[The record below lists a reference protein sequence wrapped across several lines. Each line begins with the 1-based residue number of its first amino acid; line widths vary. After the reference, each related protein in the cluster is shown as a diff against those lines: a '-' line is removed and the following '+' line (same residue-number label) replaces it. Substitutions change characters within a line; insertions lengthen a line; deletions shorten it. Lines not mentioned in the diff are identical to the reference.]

1 MSIVS
6 LINRQIAVG
15 KLGGRRVFECATNK
29 RSAAT
34 GGSILRGNP
43 FGEIAT
49 DTAAFIALIM
59 QARCNAH
66 ETSFDLDVSVSHTD
80 QVALPN
86 DEDDMDLAMMFGVFI
101 FGTFGAGTLLFLYK
115 VRP

>member
-1 MSIVS
+1 MD
-6 LINRQIAVG
+6 
-15 KLGGRRVFECATNK
+15 KLRWANCVDEPVVERATNK

-49 DTAAFIALIM
+49 DTAGFIALIM
-59 QARCNAH
+59 QARCNTD
-66 ETSFDLDVSVSHTD
+66 ETFFDLDD
-80 QVALPN
+80 LAPIKWPLPN

-115 VRP
+115 LRP

>member
-1 MSIVS
+1 M
-6 LINRQIAVG
+6 G
-15 KLGGRRVFECATNK
+15 KLRWANCVDETVFERATNK

-49 DTAAFIALIM
+49 DTAGFIALIM
-59 QARCNAH
+59 QARCNTD
-66 ETSFDLDVSVSHTD
+66 ETFFDLDD
-80 QVALPN
+80 LAPIKWPLPN

-115 VRP
+115 LRP

>member
-1 MSIVS
+1 M
-6 LINRQIAVG
+6 
-15 KLGGRRVFECATNK
+15 NK

-49 DTAAFIALIM
+49 DTAAFIALII
-59 QARCNAH
+59 QARCNAD
-66 ETSFDLDVSVSHTD
+66 ETFFDLDVSRTN
-80 QVALPN
+80 QVPQPN

-115 VRP
+115 LRP

>member
-1 MSIVS
+1 MDEPVVE
-6 LINRQIAVG
+6 R
-15 KLGGRRVFECATNK
+15 ATNK

-49 DTAAFIALIM
+49 DTAGFIALIM
-59 QARCNAH
+59 QARCNTD
-66 ETSFDLDVSVSHTD
+66 ETFFDLDD
-80 QVALPN
+80 LAPIKWPLPN

-115 VRP
+115 LRP

>member
-1 MSIVS
+1 M
-6 LINRQIAVG
+6 G
-15 KLGGRRVFECATNK
+15 KLRWANCVDETVFERATNK

-49 DTAAFIALIM
+49 DTARFIALIM
-59 QARCNAH
+59 QARCNTD
-66 ETSFDLDVSVSHTD
+66 ETFFDLDD
-80 QVALPN
+80 LAPIKWPLPN

-115 VRP
+115 LRP

>member
-1 MSIVS
+1 
-6 LINRQIAVG
+6 VG
-15 KLGGRRVFECATNK
+15 KPVFERAMNK

-34 GGSILRGNP
+34 SGSILRGNP

-49 DTAAFIALIM
+49 DTAGFIALIM
-59 QARCNAH
+59 QARCNTD
-66 ETSFDLDVSVSHTD
+66 ETFFDLDDLT
-80 QVALPN
+80 AIKWPLPN

-115 VRP
+115 LRP